1 MAMVTGGYQ
10 VGKMDILTKKAENQ
24 RDNKS
29 WTLLYMRSG
38 SGMYICEGKLFCLN
52 ESDVLVFPPRVSY
65 SFVPADLG
73 DEYNVSVDA
82 VVVRFEEAWTDL
94 FLRAFPGCSDI
105 VLALK
110 EMKTAMSVTGTKWFK
125 LSGLMDKLSRSA
137 GLVEAVTILEI
148 FQQIAENSDMLPFS
162 TTRQPINEIPDIS
175 EKKSRIDRYISCNLL
190 RNISLDAISAY
201 AGMNKTYFC
210 LFFKKHYGMRFID
223 YLNGR
228 KIELACRL
236 LSDPRNSVSD
246 IARQCGFTSVT
257 YFNRVFKAAKGVSP
271 TEHRNSSCS

>member
-10 VGKMDILTKKAENQ
+10 VGKMDILTKNAENQ
-24 RDNKS
+24 RTNKS
-29 WTLLYMRSG
+29 WTLLYVRSG
-38 SGMYICEGKLFCLN
+38 SGMYIYEGKLFCLN
-52 ESDVLVFPPRVSY
+52 ESDVLVFPPMVSY
-65 SFVPADLG
+65 SFVPDDLG

-82 VVVRFEEAWTDL
+82 VVVRFEKAWIDQ
-94 FLRAFPGCSDI
+94 FLHVFPGCSDM
-105 VLALK
+105 VLALR

-125 LSGLMDKLSRSA
+125 LSGLMDKLGRSA

-162 TTRQPINEIPDIS
+162 IARSQINEIPDIS